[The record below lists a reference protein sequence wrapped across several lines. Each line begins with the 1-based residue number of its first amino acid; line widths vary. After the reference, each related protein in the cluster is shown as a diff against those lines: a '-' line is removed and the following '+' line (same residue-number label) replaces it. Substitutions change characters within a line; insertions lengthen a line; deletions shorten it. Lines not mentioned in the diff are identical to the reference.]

1 MTMTTLTLMLMT
13 TDFEQSIIGWE
24 GKDIVAN
31 SSEIVYE
38 GKLKVEADQNH
49 DDQNMNILIP
59 GWNGQEEVEGAICRS
74 LRRTPYC
81 LQSQP
86 GGQLF
91 ITVLLIVVILL
102 IVVAILLI
110 VVVMMM
116 VLRYD
121 DRAKARRQDHL
132 VRVTLL
138 SANSSIETATS
149 SGLTIIMMIEV
160 IILIFVMII
169 MNALHCNFVN
179 VIIIGIFS
187 SSSITSTITITILI
201 IISIISLSISIM
213 IGRLTNMSD
222 REDEEGIRWSFELCP
237 RDQPRL
243 ILKVRIPTMS
253 RTMMPTMQADNGEEK
268 QAWMAALVMLTT
280 KSMLERYL
288 DVILR

>member
-1 MTMTTLTLMLMT
+1 MT
-13 TDFEQSIIGWE
+13 TDLEQSIIGWE

-38 GKLKVEADQNH
+38 GKLKVETDQNHTH

-102 IVVAILLI
+102 IVV
-110 VVVMMM
+110 VMII

-160 IILIFVMII
+160 IILIIVMII

-243 ILKVRIPTMS
+243 ILKVSEDPNDEQDNDADDAGGQWGGEAGLDGRPRHAHHQVHAGALPRRHPQVDS
-253 RTMMPTMQADNGEEK
+253 R
-268 QAWMAALVMLTT
+268 
-280 KSMLERYL
+280 R
-288 DVILR
+288 